1 MDNAEAN
8 RLKEDNEHTK
18 DWKKWGSYLS
28 EREWGTVRED
38 YSADGK
44 PWEYFPHEHARS
56 RTYRWGEDGIAGIS
70 DDQQHLCFG
79 LALWNGQDPILKER
93 LFGLTNGQGNHGE
106 DVKELYYHLDNT
118 PTHSYMKYLYKYPQE
133 AFPYD
138 ELVQANQDR
147 GKSDPEYELI
157 DTGIFDDNRY
167 FDVFVEYAKEGPED
181 ILISITVANRGPE
194 DAPIEL
200 IPSLWFRNTWA
211 WRKEKKRANIS
222 ADTSQGAPFL
232 KAEHPEFDDYRLYF
246 QASDDKEPEL
256 LFTDNETNKELI
268 FENDENVTPF
278 VKDGINNYIISG
290 AETVNP
296 EKNGTKAAIRYRKT
310 VPAGESHTVRLVLT
324 KNKSETP
331 DFDEGFSEI
340 LDQRKQEADTFYGD
354 LAPEGITDD
363 MRSVQRQALAGLL
376 WNKQFYRYSVRKW
389 LEGDPTQPD
398 PPQSR
403 KNGRNNDWIYLSNKD
418 IISMPDSWE
427 YPWYASWDL
436 AFHCIPMA
444 VVDPEFAKNQLV
456 LMLREWYMNPNGQ
469 IPSYEWSLGDA
480 TPPVHA
486 WAALR
491 VFRIEK
497 KKTGEGDFNF
507 LQQVFH
513 KLLINFTWWINRE
526 DSDDRNV
533 FQGGFLGL
541 DNIGVFDR
549 SEELPN
555 DAHLDQS
562 DATSWMAMYC
572 LNMLSI
578 AMELATKD
586 NAYEGVAT
594 KFLEHFFY
602 IAHAIN
608 ERPDASL
615 FAENDID
622 LWNEEDEF
630 FYDVIHF
637 QDGKQIDLKVRSL
650 VGLIPLFA
658 VTTIDSHLLDDLPG
672 FKHRLEWFLE
682 HRPDLTNK
690 IASVTKDGAGHRRLL
705 SVVNQDRLRSILA
718 RMLDEN
724 EFLSPYGIR
733 SLSKYHKDHPYSLNL
748 EGKEYTISYRPA
760 ESHSGMFGG
769 NSNWRG
775 PVWFPINYLLIES
788 LQKFDYYYDDNFEI
802 EFPTGSGNEIT
813 LWDVAG
819 KLSNRLIK
827 IFLKDEDGHRAVYGG
842 SDKFQTDPH
851 FRDHVL
857 FYEYFHGDN
866 GAGLGA
872 SHQTG
877 WTALVAKLI
886 QQSQTDSHVDSDV
899 SADDYKE
906 SQGE

>member
-1 MDNAEAN
+1 MNNAETA
-8 RLKEDNEHTK
+8 RLKEDKENAK
-18 DWKKWGSYLS
+18 NWKKWGPYLS

-38 YSADGK
+38 YSEDGR

-56 RTYRWGEDGIAGIS
+56 RTYRWGEDGIAGIC
-70 DDQQHLCFG
+70 DDLQHLCFG
-79 LALWNGQDPILKER
+79 LTLWNGQDPILKER

-106 DVKELYYHLDNT
+106 DVKEIYYHLDNT
-118 PTHSYMKYLYKYPQE
+118 PTHSYMKYLYKYPQK

-138 ELVQANQDR
+138 QLVQVNQERAKTDH
-147 GKSDPEYELI
+147 EFELM
-157 DTGIFDDNRY
+157 DTGIFDDDRY
-167 FDVFVEYAKEGPED
+167 FDVFIEYAKQGPDD
-181 ILISITVANRGPE
+181 ILINITVANRGPE
-194 DAPIEL
+194 EAPVEL
-200 IPSLWFRNTWA
+200 IPTLWFRNIWTW
-211 WRKEKKRANIS
+211 REEKQRPDIS
-222 ADTSQGAPFL
+222 VESSQDNAFL
-232 KAEHPEFDDYRLYF
+232 KAEHPEFDTYRLYF
-246 QASDDKEPEL
+246 QQPDGDEPEL
-256 LFTDNETNKELI
+256 LFTENETNRERI
-268 FENDENVTPF
+268 FKNSSNNTAY
-278 VKDGINNYIISG
+278 VKDGINDYIISG
-290 AETVNP
+290 KETINP
-296 EKNGTKAAIRYRKT
+296 DKNGTKASVRYRKNI
-310 VPAGESHTVRLVLT
+310 PAGESQSVRLRLT
-324 KNKSETP
+324 KHQPETLDFGE
-331 DFDEGFSEI
+331 DFDLI
-340 LDQRKQEADTFYGD
+340 LDQRKQEADAFYSE
-354 LAPEGITDD
+354 LAPEGITDE

-389 LEGDPTQPD
+389 LQGDPTQPD
-398 PPQSR
+398 PPESR
-403 KNGRNNDWIYLSNKD
+403 KNGRNSEWIYLNNKN

-436 AFHCIPMA
+436 AFHCIPLA
-444 VVDPEFAKNQLV
+444 TIDPEFAKEQLV

-497 KKTGEGDFNF
+497 KMSGEGDYNF
-507 LQQVFH
+507 LQQVFY

-526 DSDDRNV
+526 DSDHRNV

-572 LNMLSI
+572 LNMLAIS
-578 AMELATKD
+578 MELATKD
-586 NAYEGVAT
+586 NTYEGVAT

-615 FAENDID
+615 YVENDID

-637 QDGKQIDLKVRSL
+637 EDGKQIDLRVRSL

-658 VTTIDSHLLDDLPG
+658 VTTIDSHLLDELPG
-672 FKHRLEWFLE
+672 FKHRLEWFLD

-690 IASVTKDGAGHRRLL
+690 IASVVKTGAGHRRLF
-705 SVVNQDRLRSILA
+705 SVVNQDRLRSILQ
-718 RMLDEN
+718 RVLDEN

-748 EGKEYTISYRPA
+748 DGKEYTINYRPA

-775 PVWFPINYLLIES
+775 PVWFPLNYLLIES
-788 LQKFDYYYDDNFEI
+788 LQKFDYYYDDNFKI

-813 LWDVAG
+813 LWNVAS
-819 KLSNRLIK
+819 KLSERLMN
-827 IFLKDEDGHRAVYGG
+827 IFLKDENGRRAVYGKVE
-842 SDKFQTDPH
+842 KFQSDPH
-851 FRDHVL
+851 FRDYIL

-886 QQSQTDSHVDSDV
+886 RQSQTESHVDSNANNEEPKDR
-899 SADDYKE
+899 E
-906 SQGE
+906 